1 MSVCLFFS
9 LSSLHYCV
17 VEHNRAAEEA
27 KEKTGEQFD
36 SLSARS
42 FSTKVAQSYQLLV
55 PETALVF
62 YITYVEKNKTNTIHT
77 HKPTNQWKILGILDW
92 E

>member
-1 MSVCLFFS
+1 M
-9 LSSLHYCV
+9 

-27 KEKTGEQFD
+27 KEKTGEQLD

-62 YITYVEKNKTNTIHT
+62 YITYVEKK
-77 HKPTNQWKILGILDW
+77 
-92 E
+92 